1 MALMHY
7 LFEHNRWMSIMG
19 IVGMIALSYSLSRNR
34 KLIDWTLTL
43 KTLILQF
50 LIAVVFL
57 RFAWGQAFVQS
68 IARVV
73 CTLND
78 YAQEGATFVFGNL
91 VDAQQGWGFIFAV
104 KVLPVTL
111 FLSALTSLLL
121 HFGIIQ
127 RITKVAT
134 RFFAPFLGLS
144 SAESAVAIAN
154 SFLSQ
159 TEAPLLIR
167 HQLRHMT
174 RSELFVVM
182 LSGMATISSA
192 ILVVYAAMGI
202 PALHLI
208 TCSIMSI
215 PGSIMIAKIIMPE
228 HEVRDESSEKLASSH
243 TSSNMFDALATGTS
257 EGLMMALHIGA
268 FLISFIALLACANG
282 VLGFLSGLYNSVVP
296 LQYQIPSLSVAL
308 IGSYL
313 FAPIGYLLGFTGSQA
328 LIAGELVSLKVMVNE
343 LIAYTGMASLTM
355 DDRMKAI
362 ITYAL
367 CGFSNFSCIGIQL
380 GALGVLAPE
389 KKQTVAQLGVYAV
402 VGAAVSNCISAMI
415 ANLILS

>member
-1 MALMHY
+1 MVLLHY
-7 LFEHNRWMSIMG
+7 MLEHNRWLSVIG
-19 IVGMIALSYSLSRNR
+19 ILCMIAVAYGLSGN
-34 KLIDWTLTL
+34 KKQINWTLVIKAIGMQIVLCTL
-43 KTLILQF
+43 
-50 LIAVVFL
+50 FL
-57 RFAWGQAFVQS
+57 RFIWGQKIVCS

-78 YAQEGATFVFGNL
+78 YAQEGARFVFGNL
-91 VDAQQGWGFIFAV
+91 VNSDQSWGFIFAC

-127 RITKVAT
+127 RITQVAT
-134 RFFAPFLGLS
+134 RFFAPFLGLT
-144 SAESAVAIAN
+144 SAESTVAIAN

-167 HQLRHMT
+167 HRLSLMT

-215 PGSIMIAKIIMPE
+215 PGSIMIAKIIIPE
-228 HEVRDESSEKLASSH
+228 DEVIHENSESFSAAQQ
-243 TSSNMFDALATGTS
+243 TSNMFDALAAGTS

-282 VLGFLSGLYNSVVP
+282 ILGFISQAYNSLVP
-296 LQYQIPSLSVAL
+296 VAWHVQPLSVSL

-313 FAPIGYLLGFTGSQA
+313 FAPLGYLLGFTGSDAFVAAQ
-328 LIAGELVSLKVMVNE
+328 LISLKVMVNE
-343 LIAYTGMASLTM
+343 LIAYTGMASMVM
-355 DDRMKAI
+355 DDRMRAV

-380 GALGVLAPE
+380 GALGVLAPT
-389 KKQTVAQLGVYAV
+389 KKQVVSSLGVYAV
-402 VGAAVSNCISAMI
+402 VGAAISNCLSAMI
-415 ANLILS
+415 VNILLP